1 MREYTVGKNLTAGS
15 ANTLYTVP
23 RAHKAIATMLFI
35 AHGAGSTA
43 SISAA
48 WYDSSAATSV
58 TIVAGKNIGSGE
70 YIQFTDGR
78 LVLDEGDSITV
89 TPAAGSTFSA
99 ILTVELI
106 QSSAYQNGV

>member
-1 MREYTVGKNLTAGS
+1 MREYTVGKNLTAGT

-23 RAHKAIATMLFI
+23 RAHKAIATLLFI

-48 WYDSSAATSV
+48 WYDTSEDSSV
-58 TIVAGKNIGSGE
+58 TILAGKNLGAGE
-70 YIQFTDGR
+70 FIQFSDGR
-78 LVLDEGDSITV
+78 LVLDEGDSIII
-89 TPAAGSTFSA
+89 TPASGSTFSA
-99 ILTVELI
+99 ILTVELV

>member
-1 MREYTVGKNLTAGS
+1 MREYTVGKNLTAGT

-23 RAHKAIATMLFI
+23 RAHKAIATLLFI
-35 AHGAGSTA
+35 AHGGGSSA
-43 SISAA
+43 SVSAA
-48 WYDSSAATSV
+48 WYDSSQAVS
-58 TIVAGKNIGSGE
+58 IVISGAKNLGAGE
-70 YIQFTDGR
+70 VLQFSDGR

-99 ILTVELI
+99 ILTVELV